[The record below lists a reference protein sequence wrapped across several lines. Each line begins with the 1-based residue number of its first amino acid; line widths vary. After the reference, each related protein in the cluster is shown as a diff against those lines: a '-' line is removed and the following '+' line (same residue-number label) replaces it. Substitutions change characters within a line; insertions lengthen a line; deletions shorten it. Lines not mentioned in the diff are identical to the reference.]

1 MQLKNIFLGVII
13 LLLSHNIYAQ
23 NAQIRGFVY
32 EESSGEPVIFTNVYF
47 LGTNLGASTDV
58 NGYYVISKVPAGNY
72 TLTVTALGY
81 DTIAQEISLK
91 NNELKSL
98 NLYLEQASYTLDVV
112 NVSAQRQ
119 EARTE
124 TRTAVISV
132 SPKQISQLP
141 SVGGQAD
148 LAQYL
153 QVLPGVVF
161 TGDQGGQLYIRG
173 GSPVQ
178 NKVMMD
184 GMVIYNPF
192 HSIGLFSVFETDII
206 RNADVYTGGFNA
218 EYGGRVSSVMD
229 ISTRDGNKKRLA
241 GKLQATSFGAAVL
254 LEGPLKKQKDGDAS
268 STSFIFSAKNSY
280 LEQSSQALYGYI
292 DEKIDSDNGLPFNYL
307 DLYGKVSLN
316 TSNGS
321 KVNLFGFR
329 FDDKVNN
336 YQSISDFN
344 WKAFGGGANLVIIPS
359 GSSALIE
366 AIIAYSDYKVALN
379 DPTNS
384 RDSHISGFN
393 GGINFTYF
401 LGKNEFKWGG
411 ELSGFST
418 TYGYQTGNGS
428 NAEEKQNTTE
438 LNLFAQYKVIIAE
451 KVIIEPGFRMQ
462 YYASLSEIS
471 PEPRLSLKYNITD
484 WLRFKA
490 AWGLYSQNLVAT
502 ASEMDVVNLFY
513 GFLSGPENIPDTWM
527 GKDVTSRLQ
536 KGQHI
541 IGGFE
546 IDILSNLN
554 LNIEGYYKKFGQLTN
569 VNRNKLFNTS
579 GSSTESYVQS
589 EVSDLQ
595 WLDYMIEE
603 GDAEGIDFT
612 LRYDYRNFY
621 FWAAYSFAYVNRTG
635 YVTENG
641 TMELLDYNPFYDRRH
656 NLNLLGSVKFGAAEE
671 WEVSARWN
679 FGTGFP
685 FTPTAG
691 YYEQLNFPT
700 IGGEYVEQNGEF
712 TVLYGKLNSKR
723 LPTYH
728 RMDFNLK
735 RMFFVG
741 ENSTLQADISVTNI
755 YDRKNLFYV
764 DRLTNQNVY
773 QLPILPSFGLTFRF

>member
-1 MQLKNIFLGVII
+1 
-13 LLLSHNIYAQ
+13 
-23 NAQIRGFVY
+23 
-32 EESSGEPVIFTNVYF
+32 
-47 LGTNLGASTDV
+47 
-58 NGYYVISKVPAGNY
+58 
-72 TLTVTALGY
+72 
-81 DTIAQEISLK
+81 
-91 NNELKSL
+91 
-98 NLYLEQASYTLDVV
+98 
-112 NVSAQRQ
+112 
-119 EARTE
+119 
-124 TRTAVISV
+124 
-132 SPKQISQLP
+132 
-141 SVGGQAD
+141 VGGQAD

-229 ISTRDGNKKRLA
+229 ISIRDGNKKRLA
-241 GKLQATSFGAAVL
+241 GKIQATTFGAAVL

-384 RDSHISGFN
+384 RNSHISGFN

-411 ELSGFST
+411 ELSGFTT

-428 NAEEKQNTTE
+428 HAEEKQNTTE
-438 LNLFAQYKVIIAE
+438 LNLFAQYKVIIAD

-569 VNRNKLFNTS
+569 VNRNKLFNSS
-579 GSSTESYVQS
+579 GSSTESNMQS
-589 EVSDLQ
+589 EISDLQ
-595 WLDYMIEE
+595 WIDYMIEE
-603 GDAEGIDFT
+603 GDAEGIDVT

-641 TMELLDYNPFYDRRH
+641 TIELLDYNPFYDRRH
-656 NLNLLGSVKFGAAEE
+656 NLNLLGSIKFGSAEE

-700 IGGEYVEQNGEF
+700 ISGEYVEQNGEF

-735 RMFFVG
+735 RIFFVG
-741 ENSTLQADISVTNI
+741 ENSTLQADVSVTNI